1 MVAWA
6 KTFWEHY
13 DLFLIHVFIMFG
25 ETQSHAQS
33 IHVSFMKFLMY
44 SQIDDLPQED
54 VKNVAMI
61 PKKV

>member
-1 MVAWA
+1 
-6 KTFWEHY
+6 
-13 DLFLIHVFIMFG
+13 MFG

-33 IHVSFMKFLMY
+33 IPISFMNFLMY

-54 VKNVAMI
+54 VKNVAMN

>member
-1 MVAWA
+1 
-6 KTFWEHY
+6 
-13 DLFLIHVFIMFG
+13 MFG

-54 VKNVAMI
+54 VENVAMI